1 MYTHRFT
8 RAFTVAALLTISAAS
23 VTPALVTSAF
33 AQTVPKSGDL
43 FDATKTDIANIITE
57 NTTVSWAGEGAD
69 RTLKAEFPAGN
80 GYPAFSYPIPG
91 GSWDLSAY
99 AGVQVDVTNAG
110 TQTANISLRV
120 DNAGDWKKQP
130 WNTEAITVK
139 AGETKTV
146 KVYFGKSYGGNAGYA
161 LDPKAVSAIK
171 VFAITPKNPISV
183 TLKNLKAFGTATAT
197 APATT
202 TTTTTVA
209 TANAAGPIFDIAKAD
224 AGAFRTD
231 GDTEVSIVDEA
242 GAKVVQAKFVG
253 AGGYP
258 SLDFP
263 TPAGGWKMAG
273 TAGVQVEFTNK
284 GANSINLA
292 MRLDELGNYQKSNTE
307 SVTIGAGQTKT
318 LKVTFGKSFGGGPGY
333 KIDPAKI
340 TNIKIFANNPKQ
352 ETVVQIKNLQTF
364 GTSASDA
371 PAATETAT
379 QAGVKAAFTSPPIS
393 GELLVVDAKT
403 DAASFETQG
412 SNASVEN
419 GAIKVVFDG
428 GKGYPNVKFPI
439 PKGGWNLSSFG
450 GVQVDVTNPTAAPV
464 RTFMRVDNPGDWKKS
479 PWNTEWLTIPAG
491 QTKTLKM
498 VFGEQNGAPGYPLDA
513 SSISSIQ
520 VFLENPKQ
528 ETPLLFKDLKAYG
541 SPRPRAST
549 LSLSKPEDRNI
560 PVVPA
565 AWVGTKPPVEG
576 NWVQTLNENFDGPKL
591 NDKVWGQQTWWH
603 GMLPSQTQRYSSQQ
617 LSFENG
623 VLKMK
628 TEKKTGYQ
636 FDNPELHKQP
646 DGKVLPQLDYVSG
659 HILTYDK
666 WTQLYGYF
674 EARIKLPKARG
685 LWPAF
690 WMMPDRGKAAGPEG
704 WKRESTSDGGMEIDI
719 LEHLTEWGPGR
730 NNVAVHWDGYG
741 EKHKSWGTSDIYFGP
756 TPDEWHTFGVLWEP
770 GKLTW
775 YIDGIKKSEFAHERV
790 GSIPAYLLLNVQMG
804 SWATKDVDVA
814 ALPDYYQIDW
824 VRAWQLKDRV
834 KN

>member
-1 MYTHRFT
+1 MINKKTFRVRVLT
-8 RAFTVAALLTISAAS
+8 LLCSGMLAIPI
-23 VTPALVTSAF
+23 VF
-33 AQTVPKSGDL
+33 ADVPPKSGEL
-43 FDATKTDIANIITE
+43 FDAAKANIAAIDTE
-57 NTTVSWAGEGAD
+57 NTKVSWSGEGAAK
-69 RTLKAEFPAGN
+69 TLQAEFPAGN
-80 GYPAFSYPIPG
+80 GYPAFSFPIPG

-99 AGVQVDVTNAG
+99 AGVQVDVTNTGAQSA
-110 TQTANISLRV
+110 TISLRV

-130 WNTEAITVK
+130 WNTEAISVK

-146 KVYFGKSYGGNAGYA
+146 KVYFGKSYGGGPGYA
-161 LDPKAVSAIK
+161 LDPKAVTAIK
-171 VFAITPKNPISV
+171 VFAVNPKAPITV
-183 TLKNLKAFGTATAT
+183 TLKNLKAFGTTPTVATPVT
-197 APATT
+197 VATT
-202 TTTTTVA
+202 TTNT
-209 TANAAGPIFDIAKAD
+209 AGPIFDIAKAD
-224 AGAFRTD
+224 ASAFRTD
-231 GDTEVSIVDEA
+231 GDTSVSIVDQD

-253 AGGYP
+253 GNGYP

-263 TPAGGWKMAG
+263 TPAEGWKMAG
-273 TAGVQVEFTNK
+273 TAGVQVELTNK
-284 GANSINLA
+284 SAGSINVA

-307 SVTIGAGQTKT
+307 SVTLGAGQTKT

-340 TNIKIFANNPKQ
+340 TNIKLFANNPKQ
-352 ETVVQIKNLQTF
+352 ETIVQIKNLQTF
-364 GTSASDA
+364 GTAESSASATTEQAA
-371 PAATETAT
+371 PALK
-379 QAGVKAAFTSPPIS
+379 AGLMSPPIS
-393 GELLVVDAKT
+393 GELLVIDSKT
-403 DAASFETQG
+403 VPTSFQSQG
-412 SNASVEN
+412 STVTIED
-419 GAIKVVFDG
+419 GTLKTVFNG
-428 GKGYPNVKFPI
+428 GKGYPNLRFPI

-450 GVQVDVTNPTAAPV
+450 GIQVEVTNPGASPV
-464 RTFMRVDNPGDWKKS
+464 RTFLRVDNPGDWKKE

-498 VFGEQNGAPGYPLDA
+498 IFGEQNGAPAYPLD
-513 SSISSIQ
+513 SNNINSIQ

-528 ETPLLFKDLKAYG
+528 ETTLLFKDLRAYG
-541 SPRPRAST
+541 SPRPRASN
-549 LSLSKPEDRNI
+549 LSFSKPEDRNV

-565 AWVGTKPPVEG
+565 AWVGSKPPVDG
-576 NWVQTLNENFDGPKL
+576 NWVQTLNENFDGSKL
-591 NDKVWGQQTWWH
+591 NDKIWREQTWWH
-603 GMLPSQTQRYSSQQ
+603 GMLPGQTQRYSSDQ
-617 LSFENG
+617 LIFENG

-628 TEKKTGYQ
+628 TEKKRGYQ
-636 FDNPELHKQP
+636 YDNPELHKQP

-659 HILTYDK
+659 HIITYDK

-690 WMMPDRGKAAGPEG
+690 WMMPDRGPAAGPEG

-741 EKHKSWGTSDIYFGP
+741 EKHKSWGTSDIYYGP
-756 TPDEWHTFGVLWEP
+756 TADGWHTYGVLWEP

-790 GSIPAYLLLNVQMG
+790 GSVPAYLLLNVQMG